1 MKKLLWVSIG
11 VGIGVLA
18 SKKYTEV
25 SSGAAL
31 NRQVGKYAD
40 RAAEIADAFRTGM
53 RTREEELRSALGVN
67 DTK

>member
-31 NRQVGKYAD
+31 NRMVGKYAD
-40 RAAEIADAFRTGM
+40 RLADKAQAFRTGM
-53 RTREEELRSALGVN
+53 QSREEELRSALGV
-67 DTK
+67 DAKK

>member
-40 RAAEIADAFRTGM
+40 RASEIVHAFSTAM
-53 RTREEELRSALGVN
+53 REREEELRSALGV
-67 DTK
+67 DSAK

>member
-18 SKKYTEV
+18 SKRYTEV

-40 RAAEIADAFRTGM
+40 RVSEIAQAFSTAM
-53 RTREEELRSALGVN
+53 HAREEELRSALGV
-67 DTK
+67 DSAK